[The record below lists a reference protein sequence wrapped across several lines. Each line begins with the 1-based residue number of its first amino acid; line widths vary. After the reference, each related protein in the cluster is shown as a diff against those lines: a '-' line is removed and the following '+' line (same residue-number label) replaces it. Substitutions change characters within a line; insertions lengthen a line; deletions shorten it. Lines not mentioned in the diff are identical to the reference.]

1 MIGNYTHCLDNR
13 LMLLFSRDLEINGGR
28 VENGETIRLVLPAG
42 VDGYADAQIDDYGGR
57 RRREYLWRQGTR
69 LELRA
74 RFSGQMGE
82 MVGTA
87 GFGFWNAPFGDPTIR
102 WPALPKAAW
111 FFYASDRSNLPL
123 ASHGAGRGWFASTID
138 STRAEALIMAPFAP
152 IFIILNNSSRLRR
165 ILWPFIRN
173 RLRMSYK
180 ELAIDMDGWHSYRLC
195 WMEERCE
202 FWVDETCFLRTDY
215 SPYGPLGFVCWID
228 NQYLVATP
236 SGRFRSGT
244 LSLSTEQWLEI
255 SDLKLRAVNNC

>member
-1 MIGNYTHCLDNR
+1 MERAFGW
-13 LMLLFSRDLEINGGR
+13 
-28 VENGETIRLVLPAG
+28 IRRKFC
-42 VDGYADAQIDDYGGR
+42 I
-57 RRREYLWRQGTR
+57 
-69 LELRA
+69 
-74 RFSGQMGE
+74 SG
-82 MVGTA
+82 
-87 GFGFWNAPFGDPTIR
+87 GFGFWNAPFGYPTIS

-123 ASHGAGRGWFASTID
+123 ASQDAGRGWFASTID

-152 IFIILNNSSRLRR
+152 IFIILNNSTRLRR

-173 RLRMSYK
+173 RLRISYK
-180 ELAIDMDGWHSYRLC
+180 ELAVDMDDWHSYRLC

-236 SGRFRSGT
+236 SGRFRWGT
-244 LSLSTEQWLEI
+244 LSLSTDQWLEI
-255 SDLKLRAVNNC
+255 SDLKLGAVNRC